1 MSICSF
7 VSSQYIASPVE
18 RSAELNTNIIMTVL
32 FGGMEGRV
40 WAARVLDRK
49 EELAR
54 RKSGLRT
61 GPPGLMP
68 WQSIKVLGRLH
79 WGCNKSQHL

>member
-1 MSICSF
+1 MPFYNFI
-7 VSSQYIASPVE
+7 SSRYIASPLE
-18 RSAELNTNIIMTVL
+18 RSMMVGTNAIMAVL
-32 FGGMEGRV
+32 FGGMEGKV
-40 WAARVLDRK
+40 GTARVVTRK

-68 WQSIKVLGRLH
+68 WQSI
-79 WGCNKSQHL
+79 